1 MHPMRSRRPDG
12 NGDLSADGITWIIN
26 PAPSSRT
33 RTVRFPKNRALG
45 ELFAEPYPAV
55 GRSLSQMKK
64 LGRARGEVDV
74 PADQRLILYVEG
86 EINEGGL
93 KALATLAPQY
103 LQSLLVGGCG
113 LTDKSLIYLRNLTW
127 LEHLDLSCNPVSGQ
141 GLAHL
146 EGMLLLERLELWG
159 CDLTEQGL
167 ANLPPLPS
175 LRHLS
180 VAIHLDL
187 PDDAVA
193 SLVRLPA
200 LESLDLCSTPVGDRG
215 LAHLRKLRQLRSLHV
230 SHTKVTHDGIAE
242 LHAALPL
249 CQISWF

>member
-1 MHPMRSRRPDG
+1 MHTMLSRRPDG
-12 NGDLSADGITWIIN
+12 SGDLTADGITWIIN
-26 PAPSSRT
+26 PARAPQT

-45 ELFAEPYPAV
+45 ELFAETYPAV

-74 PADQRLILYVEG
+74 PAGHRLILYVEG
-86 EINEGGL
+86 DINEGGL
-93 KALATLAPQY
+93 KALATLAPQD
-103 LQSLLVGGCG
+103 LQSLRLGGCG
-113 LTDKSLIYLRNLTW
+113 LTDKSLIHLRNLTW
-127 LEHLDLSCNPVSGQ
+127 LEHLDLSCNPVSGEA
-141 GLAHL
+141 LAHL

-159 CDLTEQGL
+159 CDLTEEGL

-187 PDDAVA
+187 PDDALA
-193 SLVRLPA
+193 SLVSLPV
-200 LESLDLCSTPVGDRG
+200 LESLDLRSTPIGDRA
-215 LAHLRKLRQLRSLHV
+215 LAHLRKLRQLRSLHI
-230 SHTKVTHDGIAE
+230 SHTKLTCNGIAE
-242 LHAALPL
+242 LRAALPL

>member
-1 MHPMRSRRPDG
+1 MHTTLLRRPDG
-12 NGDLSADGITWIIN
+12 NGDPAADGITWIIN
-26 PAPSSRT
+26 PARMSRT
-33 RTVRFPKNRALG
+33 RTVRFPENRVLG

-64 LGRARGEVDV
+64 LGRARGAVDV
-74 PADQRLILYVEG
+74 PAGYRLILYVEG
-86 EINEGGL
+86 EINERGL
-93 KALATLAPQY
+93 KALATLAPQA
-103 LQSLLVGGCG
+103 LQSLRLGCCCI
-113 LTDKSLIYLRNLTW
+113 TNKSLIQLRNLTW
-127 LEHLDLSCNPVSGQ
+127 LEHLDLSCNPVSGE

-146 EGMLLLERLELWG
+146 EGVLLLERLELWG
-159 CDLTEQGL
+159 CDLTEGL

-180 VAIHLDL
+180 VAIHVDL
-187 PDDAVA
+187 PDDALA
-193 SLVRLPA
+193 SLVRLPT
-200 LESLDLCSTPVGDRG
+200 LESLDLCSTPIGDRA

-230 SHTKVTHDGIAE
+230 SHTKVTHDGITE

>member
-1 MHPMRSRRPDG
+1 MRSRRPDG
-12 NGDLSADGITWIIN
+12 NGDLSAADGITWIIN
-26 PAPSSRT
+26 PARSSGI
-33 RTVRFPKNRALG
+33 RTVKFPKNRALG

-74 PADQRLILYVEG
+74 PAGHRLILYVEG
-86 EINEGGL
+86 DINERGL
-93 KALATLAPQY
+93 KALATLAPQD
-103 LQSLLVGGCG
+103 LQSLRLGGCG
-113 LTDKSLIYLRNLTW
+113 LTDKSLIHLRNLTW
-127 LEHLDLSCNPVSGQ
+127 LEHLDLSCNPVSGT

-159 CDLTEQGL
+159 CDLTEEGL

-175 LRHLS
+175 LKHLS

-187 PDDAVA
+187 PNDALA
-193 SLVRLPA
+193 LLVRLPT
-200 LESLDLCSTPVGDRG
+200 LESLDLCSTPIGDRA

-230 SHTKVTHDGIAE
+230 SHTKVIHDGIAE